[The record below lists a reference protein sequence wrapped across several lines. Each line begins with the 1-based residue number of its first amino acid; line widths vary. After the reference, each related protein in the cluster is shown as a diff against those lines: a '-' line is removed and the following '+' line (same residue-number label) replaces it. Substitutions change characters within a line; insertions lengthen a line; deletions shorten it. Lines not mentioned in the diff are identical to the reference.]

1 MNLQVLLTR
10 LDKLTQTL
18 QSPWLLGVLL
28 STRVLASTEHRRNLG
43 HDLATVVDVGAN
55 RGQFSLAVRRWS
67 PKARAIAFEPLPN
80 AAAAFRRVFQG
91 DSKVT
96 LHEAAIGSGAGE
108 ATIHVSGADD
118 SSSLLPI
125 STLQTKLYPGT
136 EEIGTETVKVGRLSD
151 FISAKEVVSPALLK
165 LDVQGYELD
174 ALRGCSE
181 LMQEF
186 DYIIVEC
193 SFMELYGG
201 QALAHEI
208 IRFLDSHGFALSN
221 VYNLEYDRG
230 GQAVQG
236 DFAFARLLRVGP
248 GLAMTRA

>member
-1 MNLQVLLTR
+1 VLLT
-10 LDKLTQTL
+10 
-18 QSPWLLGVLL
+18 
-28 STRVLASTEHRRNLG
+28 TRVLASAEHRRILG
-43 HDLATVVDVGAN
+43 GDLATVVDIGAN

-67 PKARAIAFEPLPN
+67 PKARAIAFEPLPI

-96 LHEAAIGSGAGE
+96 LHEAAIGPRAGE

-125 STLQTKLYPGT
+125 STLQTELYPGT
-136 EEIGTETVKVGRLSD
+136 EEIGTQTVKVGRLSD
-151 FISAKEVVSPALLK
+151 FISAKEVISPALLK
-165 LDVQGYELD
+165 VDVQGYELD

-181 LMQEF
+181 LMQGF

-193 SFMELYGG
+193 SFKELYEG

-208 IRFLDSHGFALSN
+208 IRFLDACGFGLRN
-221 VYNLEYDRG
+221 VYNLEYDRRD
-230 GQAVQG
+230 QAVQG
-236 DFAFARLLRVGP
+236 DFCFCRNP
-248 GLAMTRA
+248 S